1 MPTYDI
7 FAISTH
13 PTSADIHNYR
23 QTRLTALET
32 DPSSFLSTYEQ
43 EAALPEETWKE
54 RLSSSE
60 KATFVARLSPS
71 TQSAAESEPFVG
83 MVTVLPAHAFPLSL
97 PVART
102 DLRAA
107 YLIVSMWIAPKHRR
121 RGLGQDLLQASLA
134 WAAQDVL
141 RETSGADGPGKQ
153 AEVFLFLALDNAKG
167 RGLYEKLGFEAVG
180 VTTAPGGR
188 GEIQW
193 MRRWAVAVNTSGRT
207 PTAA

>member
-13 PTSADIHNYR
+13 PTSADIRNYR

-43 EAALPEETWKE
+43 EVALPAETWKE
-54 RLSSSE
+54 RLSGSE
-60 KATFVARLSPS
+60 KATFVARPS
-71 TQSAAESEPFVG
+71 TSSQNTAESEPFVG
-83 MVTVLPAHAFPLSL
+83 MVTVLPARTFPLPL
-97 PVART
+97 PVACT
-102 DLRAA
+102 DPSVA
-107 YLIVSMWIAPKHRR
+107 YLIVAMWIAPEHRR

-134 WAAQDVL
+134 WAAKDVS
-141 RETSGADGPGKQ
+141 RDTSGAGDPEKQ

-167 RGLYEKLGFEAVG
+167 RGLYEKSGFDAVA

-193 MRRWAVAVNTSGRT
+193 MRRWVDASNTGRT
-207 PTAA
+207 PTAAA